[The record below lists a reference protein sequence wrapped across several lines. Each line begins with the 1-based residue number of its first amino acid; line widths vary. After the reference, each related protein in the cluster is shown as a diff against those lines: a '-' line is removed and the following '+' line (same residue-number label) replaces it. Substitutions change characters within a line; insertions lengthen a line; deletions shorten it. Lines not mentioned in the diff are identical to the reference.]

1 ELLWELLGEAAERT
15 APPRC
20 IEAPE
25 PTVALVEP
33 DAVEQTFLDYAIL
46 GFCLDRHLME
56 LYTRQRQLLRV
67 VPAARLRTLPHGT
80 TARVAGL
87 VVCRQAPPTA
97 RGVLFLTL
105 EDETGLVNVIV
116 PPPVREQYRA
126 LLRRQP
132 VLVID
137 GRVECEGSLA
147 SLVAEEV
154 RPLGRPAL
162 PLTARAGTL
171 SHDFR

>member
-1 ELLWELLGEAAERT
+1 MAAERT
-15 APPRC
+15 PAARLLEADEPPV
-20 IEAPE
+20 
-25 PTVALVEP
+25 TLTGP
-33 DAVEQTFLDYAIL
+33 DVVEQTFLDYAIL

-56 LYTRQRQLLRV
+56 LYARQRRILRV
-67 VPAARLRTLPHGT
+67 VPAARLRTLPHGAS
-80 TARVAGL
+80 ARVAGL

-97 RGVLFLTL
+97 HGVLFLTL

-126 LLRRQP
+126 ILRRQP

-137 GRVECEGSLA
+137 GRVEREGSLA

-154 RPLGRPAL
+154 RPLGRPLGPVAE
-162 PLTARAGTL
+162 RVRTL
-171 SHDFR
+171 SHDFG

>member
-1 ELLWELLGEAAERT
+1 M
-15 APPRC
+15 
-20 IEAPE
+20 
-25 PTVALVEP
+25 
-33 DAVEQTFLDYAIL
+33 VEQTFLDYAIL

-56 LYTRQRQLLRV
+56 LYARQRRILRV
-67 VPAARLRTLPHGT
+67 VPAARLRTLPHGAS
-80 TARVAGL
+80 ARVAGL

-126 LLRRQP
+126 ILRRQP

-137 GRVECEGSLA
+137 GRVEREGSLA

-154 RPLGRPAL
+154 RPLGRPLGPVAG
-162 PLTARAGTL
+162 RVGTL